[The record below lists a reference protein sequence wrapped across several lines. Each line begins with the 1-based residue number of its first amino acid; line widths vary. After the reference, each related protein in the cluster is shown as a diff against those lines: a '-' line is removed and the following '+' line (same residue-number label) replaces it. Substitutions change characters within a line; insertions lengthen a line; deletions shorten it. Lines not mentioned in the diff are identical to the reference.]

1 MNKKHTQKLSNNL
14 KSLESNILYL
24 VTFYATK
31 RQIKAMSIVTMIPKA
46 SGSKVARAVHFTLLV
61 SLYIV

>member
-1 MNKKHTQKLSNNL
+1 MKKLPNDL
-14 KSLESNILYL
+14 KSLESNMLYD
-24 VTFYATK
+24 VIFYATK